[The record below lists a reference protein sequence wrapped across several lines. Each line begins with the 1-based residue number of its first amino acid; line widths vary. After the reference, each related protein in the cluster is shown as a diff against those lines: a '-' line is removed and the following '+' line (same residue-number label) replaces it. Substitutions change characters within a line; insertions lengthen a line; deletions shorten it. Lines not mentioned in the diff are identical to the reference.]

1 MYRIKKTK
9 TLFKIDNISSFDNQI
24 LELKFYVNQINLEKI
39 LLKNNLIFI
48 KRLDEGNHTEYFEN
62 MNLKFNTPQHY
73 LKLSQ
78 FNKFEM
84 ILNIL

>member
-24 LELKFYVNQINLEKI
+24 LELKFYVNQKNLEKI

-48 KRLDEGNHTEYFEN
+48 KRLDEDQKQEEGEQKQDLVQIKYYNPNNSSYSLL
-62 MNLKFNTPQHY
+62 LK
-73 LKLSQ
+73 
-78 FNKFEM
+78 
-84 ILNIL
+84 

>member
-48 KRLDEGNHTEYFEN
+48 KRLDE
-62 MNLKFNTPQHY
+62 
-73 LKLSQ
+73 
-78 FNKFEM
+78 
-84 ILNIL
+84 